1 MKFCRLNVYK
11 QVNETIWCHTLNFKG
26 FPTQSTQR
34 LKVINIVTHIHYT
47 VSLGDL
53 CCSFC
58 NILVLHRPK
67 EFYIKML
74 VGKCVHKICVIVKIV
89 SNVHCPSQ
97 LRDYLQ
103 FRSSKQN
110 MNLRDSLVLHIP
122 LYKTSLGQTSFKY
135 MAGKD
140 WDSLPNEIRLA
151 KSLDRFKFMVYKH
164 FSELDKV
171 SHVYSIIK

>member
-1 MKFCRLNVYK
+1 MVF
-11 QVNETIWCHTLNFKG
+11 
-26 FPTQSTQR
+26 
-34 LKVINIVTHIHYT
+34 
-47 VSLGDL
+47 
-53 CCSFC
+53 
-58 NILVLHRPK
+58 
-67 EFYIKML
+67 
-74 VGKCVHKICVIVKIV
+74 KIV
-89 SNVHCPSQ
+89 NNVHCPSQ

-135 MAGKD
+135 IAGKD
-140 WDSLPNEIRLA
+140 WNSLPNEIRLA
-151 KSLDRFKFMVYKH
+151 KTLDRFKFMVYKH